1 MTTRNL
7 FVCASLVTLLV
18 VAPAFGQDY
27 TPPKTP
33 DGQPDISGIWTSF
46 DTTPFETPGPEV
58 SEDLKALAEWF
69 PGIDG
74 GAAGPGIGP
83 SADFSPGEVDAVS

>member
-1 MTTRNL
+1 M
-7 FVCASLVTLLV
+7 TLLV

-46 DTTPFETPGPEV
+46 DRTPFETPGPEV
-58 SEDLKALAEWF
+58 SADLKPLAEWF

-83 SADFSPGEVDAVS
+83 SADF